1 MREFRTTLDRA
12 SRNATR
18 ASMLAGPDRRALAEP
33 RGGRLRQAV
42 RSLPDSRG
50 EVLGE
55 VLPAAIREPA
65 ERGMGH
71 DFGSVRVH
79 HDAAA
84 ASAADQLGARAW
96 TVGSDIFFAGG
107 RFAPE
112 LPAGDRLLV
121 HELTHVMM
129 QARSREPSIQ
139 CDTEGSNTAG
149 LVANEI
155 VPYPVGARVQVVNL
169 IRPNVLQ
176 LAATFAD
183 AQYKD
188 LIAALSDDEV
198 AKNLIAIIGESTADK
213 VSLSIDTPPI
223 PAKGSR
229 SAIAAFHVAMD
240 IVRNADGTFQAD
252 IVWSGPSQGARS
264 VGFTAARGAGGG
276 VVLSV
281 PGEDPR
287 VSIGPADK
295 AGQRIVRAENLPRI
309 VRWAAGDP
317 LELVALHQTTARAGS
332 VEETKEIAATASSA
346 RERVAEKK
354 QQVSL
359 GLGVQH
365 GYQFDPLLTAGW
377 RFTFTPLAK
386 AVQFPVVLQLDYVP
400 PKSLLAGA
408 AGGIQVAIPT
418 KVPVEVH
425 VLGGLKGGVLGQGG
439 PDISRADRELKP
451 VFGPTLGLGG
461 SIELGSITVGLDA
474 EYLWNLVKGGPNVT
488 KVGLSAALAF

>member
-1 MREFRTTLDRA
+1 MR
-12 SRNATR
+12 
-18 ASMLAGPDRRALAEP
+18 
-33 RGGRLRQAV
+33 
-42 RSLPDSRG
+42 
-50 EVLGE
+50 
-55 VLPAAIREPA
+55 
-65 ERGMGH
+65 H

-96 TVGSDIFFAGG
+96 TMGSDIYFARGS
-107 RFAPE
+107 FAPE
-112 LPAGDRLLV
+112 LPAGDQLLA

-139 CDTEGSNTAG
+139 YDKDGSTTASVG
-149 LVANEI
+149 ANEI

-169 IRPNVLQ
+169 LRPSVLQ

-183 AQYKD
+183 VQYKD
-188 LIAALSDDEV
+188 LIAALGDEDV
-198 AKNLIAIIGESTADK
+198 AKNLIATIGESSAHK
-213 VSLSIDTPPI
+213 VSLTIDTPPL

-229 SAIAAFHVAMD
+229 AAIAAFHVAMD
-240 IVRNADGTFQAD
+240 IVGNPDGTFTAK
-252 IVWSGPSQGARS
+252 ILWSGPNQGERS
-264 VGFTAARGAGGG
+264 VDFTAARGADGA
-276 VVLSV
+276 VILSV

-317 LELVALHQTTARAGS
+317 LELVALHQITAQAGS
-332 VEETKEIAATASSA
+332 AAEAKEISTTASSA
-346 RERVAEKK
+346 QERVAEKN

-386 AVQFPVVLQLDYVP
+386 AVQFPVVLQLAYVP
-400 PKSLLAGA
+400 PKSLLVGGS
-408 AGGIQVAIPT
+408 GGIQVAIPT

-425 VLGGLKGGVLGQGG
+425 VLGGLKGGVLGQGA
-439 PDISRADRELKP
+439 PDISRADRELQP

-461 SIELGSITVGLDA
+461 SIELGSIKVGLDA
-474 EYLWNLVKGGPNVT
+474 EYLWNLVKDGPNVT